1 MARKSGPTNRFFFIK
16 QATGTEQG
24 RPRIV
29 KSCIGELIIT
39 EKQAEKLEF
48 KKSTRLSPLFEKCC
62 LRQIANLSYSKAAQE
77 MEVQTGIKIGH
88 TCLHRLVEKQEWSEP
103 HAKIEVKETSIDG
116 GKVRLRGKLGEGS
129 HWQDYKA
136 VRLHESYHGAFYQE
150 NEELINYINH
160 QPLADILTCLGD
172 GHDGIWNIMS
182 QLNPGKTR
190 REVLDWYHLMENLY
204 KVGGSLKSLAK
215 AKEFLWQGR
224 VEPTLSLFK
233 YCRKKTGKNFCKY
246 LEKHRSRI
254 VNYEQLSSD
263 KICSI
268 GSGAVE
274 STVKQIDRRLKISG
288 AQWLKKN
295 VNQMLKLR
303 CAYLNDLLAI

>member
-1 MARKSGPTNRFFFIK
+1 
-16 QATGTEQG
+16 
-24 RPRIV
+24 
-29 KSCIGELIIT
+29 
-39 EKQAEKLEF
+39 
-48 KKSTRLSPLFEKCC
+48 
-62 LRQIANLSYSKAAQE
+62 
-77 MEVQTGIKIGH
+77 MEVQTGVKIGH

-172 GHDGIWNIMS
+172 GHDGIWNIIS
-182 QLNPGKTR
+182 ELNPGKSR
-190 REVLDWYHLMENLY
+190 REILDWYHLIENLY

-215 AKEFLWQGR
+215 AKNFLWEGQ
-224 VEPTLSLFK
+224 VESTLNLFK
-233 YCRKKTGKNFCKY
+233 NCRRKTAKNFCKY

>member
-1 MARKSGPTNRFFFIK
+1 
-16 QATGTEQG
+16 
-24 RPRIV
+24 
-29 KSCIGELIIT
+29 
-39 EKQAEKLEF
+39 
-48 KKSTRLSPLFEKCC
+48 
-62 LRQIANLSYSKAAQE
+62 
-77 MEVQTGIKIGH
+77 MEVQTGVKIGH

-103 HAKIEVKETSIDG
+103 IAKIEVKETSIDG
-116 GKVRLRGKLGEGS
+116 GKVRLRGNLGEGS

-136 VRLHESYHGAFYQE
+136 VRLHESYYGAFYQD
-150 NEELINYINH
+150 NEALINYINH
-160 QPLADILTCLGD
+160 QSLADVLTCLGD
-172 GHDGIWNIMS
+172 GHEGIWKIIS

-190 REVLDWYHLMENLY
+190 REILDWYHLIENLY
-204 KVGGSLKSLAK
+204 KVGGSLKRLAK
-215 AKEFLWQGR
+215 AKGFLWQGQIDR
-224 VEPTLSLFK
+224 TLDLFK
-233 YCRKKTGKNFCKY
+233 SNPKKNVQNFCNY

-254 VNYEQLSSD
+254 VNYEQLSQD

>member
-1 MARKSGPTNRFFFIK
+1 M
-16 QATGTEQG
+16 
-24 RPRIV
+24 
-29 KSCIGELIIT
+29 
-39 EKQAEKLEF
+39 
-48 KKSTRLSPLFEKCC
+48 
-62 LRQIANLSYSKAAQE
+62 RQIANVSYFKAAQE
-77 MEVQTGIKIGH
+77 MEVQTGVKIGH

-103 HAKIEVKETSIDG
+103 HAKTEVKETSIDG

-172 GHDGIWNIMS
+172 GHDGIWNIIS
-182 QLNPGKTR
+182 ELNPGKSR
-190 REVLDWYHLMENLY
+190 REILDWYHLIENLY

-215 AKEFLWQGR
+215 AKNFLWEGQ
-224 VEPTLSLFK
+224 VESTLNLFK
-233 YCRKKTGKNFCKY
+233 NCRRKTAKNFCKY

-254 VNYEQLSSD
+254 VNYDQLSSD

-295 VNQMLKLR
+295 VITR
-303 CAYLNDLLAI
+303 C

>member
-1 MARKSGPTNRFFFIK
+1 
-16 QATGTEQG
+16 
-24 RPRIV
+24 
-29 KSCIGELIIT
+29 
-39 EKQAEKLEF
+39 
-48 KKSTRLSPLFEKCC
+48 
-62 LRQIANLSYSKAAQE
+62 
-77 MEVQTGIKIGH
+77 MEVQTGVKIGH

-116 GKVRLRGKLGEGS
+116 GKVRLRGNLGEGS

-136 VRLHESYHGAFYQE
+136 VRLHESYYGAFYQE

-190 REVLDWYHLMENLY
+190 REILDWYHLMENLY

-224 VEPTLSLFK
+224 VEPTLNLFK
-233 YCRKKTGKNFCKY
+233 YCRKKTAKNFCKY

-263 KICSI
+263 KICSPRL
-268 GSGAVE
+268 GSGG
-274 STVKQIDRRLKISG
+274 ID
-288 AQWLKKN
+288 
-295 VNQMLKLR
+295 
-303 CAYLNDLLAI
+303 C